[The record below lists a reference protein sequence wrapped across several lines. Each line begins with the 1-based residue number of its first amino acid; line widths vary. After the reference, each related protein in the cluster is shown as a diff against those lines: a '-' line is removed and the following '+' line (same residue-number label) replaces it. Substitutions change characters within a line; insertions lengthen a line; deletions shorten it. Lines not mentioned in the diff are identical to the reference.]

1 MWAICRHE
9 YFRLF
14 KSIKSLITIAF
25 IVGVSYWVSDL
36 VNQAATLI
44 PQQELAKGH
53 ALGVFVL
60 IMLLGP
66 LFVFSLS
73 HDVINRELAGRTIR
87 FLVTR
92 TSRNKIILGKFLG
105 ILCFWLSC
113 LVITFGVVLATVHT
127 FDAKTFLHCLSLLVY
142 CISLALFLSFAVP
155 RPSYTMFLGI
165 VVAML
170 LPGLG
175 LWSTFSEQPAAQ
187 WIAYLTPFT
196 YLEKGGAWVGVIW
209 GYVVL
214 FLGASMYLFQRRDC

>member
-9 YFRLF
+9 YVRLF

-36 VNQAATLI
+36 VNRAAAFV
-44 PQQELAKGH
+44 PAQDLAQGH
-53 ALGVFVL
+53 ALGIFTL

-73 HDVINRELAGRTIR
+73 HDVINRELAGRTMR

-92 TSRNKIILGKFLG
+92 TSRNQIVLGKFLG
-105 ILCFWLSC
+105 VVCFWLSC
-113 LVITFGVVLATVHT
+113 LAITFGVVLVTVHT
-127 FDAKTFLHCLSLLVY
+127 FDGKTFWQCLSLLVY
-142 CISLALFLSFAVP
+142 CISLALLLSLVVP

-165 VVAML
+165 VAAML

-175 LWSTFSEQPAAQ
+175 LWSTFSDHLAAQ
-187 WIAYLTPFT
+187 WIAYLTPFVFM
-196 YLEKGGAWVGVIW
+196 EKGGAWIGFIW
-209 GYVVL
+209 LYAAL